1 MSNPKIK
8 AVILGSTAAG
18 KSTFIGGLGIL
29 GSADKNLG
37 IQVHAKENADSK
49 GLVYLKRLKSFL
61 NNQEWPPP
69 SHTTEVI
76 ELSVIYKSSVIEITL
91 IDYPG
96 IDFQEELSKLD
107 SEKNPALFKAYQDAD
122 FLIILLDA
130 KVDLNIGNDG
140 SAVLKNQAL
149 ERQESIL
156 QVIREKMLQKN
167 ATIFDLINNLRLK
180 RIPLNIALVIT
191 KIDQLPQI
199 QNSEDAENLIKNEA
213 KNFYDN
219 ILNLD
224 SKVEVFALS
233 AVGNTELIEV
243 EGRKILMPAK
253 VLNPVG
259 YDEIFD
265 WIIKVRKTVSW
276 GPTIVYAGLVG
287 LLLILFS
294 CLLLIQKNE
303 VQVIIADGNSTPTQK
318 LERIKNVFF
327 GIRSPWSD
335 EEDTNRIIDS
345 IAEGFEKR
353 IAGLPGDGEALYQ
366 EIKEIEKIRVVY
378 PRIQSRLESIL
389 EQANAKREDAKFEK
403 LNIEYSEN
411 DSDFIKKANVFLREF
426 PNGRYVKKV
435 GELIE
440 KNKNVEMEKEKVYL
454 HGFQITTS
462 NTLLEKSKLIKAFL
476 TKWKTQIAQDHQ
488 SSSMTRAAQ
497 VAELL
502 AGIGT
507 TVSVEIGIDKTK
519 GLKYNL
525 YHWLDISF
533 NDNKT
538 PIYQTKT
545 SGYATE
551 WLWAIDNIKS
561 SWKVGDSI
569 QILLREDGTFWNRDA
584 AKVILSGSYSIL
596 DLTRE
601 LKMENMNGYEL
612 GEPIV
617 KMKLKLDGQ
626 AISESD
632 RDAFFVYFIRN
643 AW

>member
-18 KSTFIGGLGIL
+18 KSTFIGGLGLL
-29 GSADKNLG
+29 GSADRNLG

-76 ELSVIYKSSVIEITL
+76 ELSFIYKSSVIEITL

-303 VQVIIADGNSTPTQK
+303 VQVIIADGNLTPTQK
-318 LERIKNVFF
+318 LERIKNVFI
-327 GIRSPWSD
+327 GIPVFLND
-335 EEDTNRIIDS
+335 EEAKNRLIDS

-389 EQANAKREDAKFEK
+389 EQAYAKREDALFEK
-403 LNIEYSEN
+403 IKITYSEN

-426 PNGRYVKKV
+426 PNGRHGPKV
-435 GELIE
+435 RELIE
-440 KNKNVEMEKEKVYL
+440 ENKNSEMEKEKVYL
-454 HGFQITTS
+454 HNFQITTS

-476 TKWKTQIAQDHQ
+476 TKWKTQIKEEQFT
-488 SSSMTRAAQ
+488 SMIKSAQ

-519 GLKYNL
+519 GLQKSL
-525 YHWLDISF
+525 YHYLEISL
-533 NDNKT
+533 NDSKT

-551 WLWAIDNIKS
+551 WMWAIDNIKS

-626 AISESD
+626 EISESD

>member
-8 AVILGSTAAG
+8 VVILGSTAAG
-18 KSTFIGGLGIL
+18 KSTFIGGLGLL
-29 GSADKNLG
+29 GSADRNLG

-76 ELSVIYKSSVIEITL
+76 ELSFIYKSSVIEITL

-318 LERIKNVFF
+318 LERIKNVFI
-327 GIRSPWSD
+327 GIPVFLND
-335 EEDTNRIIDS
+335 EEAKNRLIDS

-353 IAGLPGDGEALYQ
+353 IALLPGESEALYQ
-366 EIKEIEKIRVVY
+366 EIKDIEKIRVKY

-389 EQANAKREDAKFEK
+389 EQAYAKREDALFEK
-403 LNIEYSEN
+403 IKITYSEK

-426 PNGRYVKKV
+426 PNGRHGPKV
-435 GELIE
+435 RELIE
-440 KNKNVEMEKEKVYL
+440 ENKNSEMEKEKVYL
-454 HGFQITTS
+454 HNFQITTS

-476 TKWKTQIAQDHQ
+476 TKWKTQIKEEQFT
-488 SSSMTRAAQ
+488 SMIKSAQ

-519 GLKYNL
+519 GLQKSL
-525 YHWLDISF
+525 YHYLEISL
-533 NDNKT
+533 NDSKT

-626 AISESD
+626 EILDSD

>member
-18 KSTFIGGLGIL
+18 KSTFIGGLGLL
-29 GSADKNLG
+29 GSADRNLG

-76 ELSVIYKSSVIEITL
+76 ELSFIYKSSVIEITL

-303 VQVIIADGNSTPTQK
+303 VQVIIADGNLTPTQK
-318 LERIKNVFF
+318 LERIKNVFI
-327 GIRSPWSD
+327 GIPVFLND
-335 EEDTNRIIDS
+335 EEAKNRLIDS

-353 IAGLPGDGEALYQ
+353 IALLPGESEALYQ
-366 EIKEIEKIRVVY
+366 EIKDIEKIRVKY

-389 EQANAKREDAKFEK
+389 EQAYAKREDALFEK
-403 LNIEYSEN
+403 IKITYSEK

-426 PNGRYVKKV
+426 PNGRHGPKV
-435 GELIE
+435 RELIE
-440 KNKNVEMEKEKVYL
+440 ENKNSEMEKEKVYL
-454 HGFQITTS
+454 HNFQITTS

-476 TKWKTQIAQDHQ
+476 TKWKTQIKEEQFT
-488 SSSMTRAAQ
+488 SMIKSAQ

-519 GLKYNL
+519 GLQKSL
-525 YHWLDISF
+525 YHYLEISL
-533 NDNKT
+533 NDSKT

-626 AISESD
+626 EISESD

>member
-18 KSTFIGGLGIL
+18 KSTFIGGLGLL
-29 GSADKNLG
+29 GSADRNLG

-318 LERIKNVFF
+318 LERIKNVFI
-327 GIRSPWSD
+327 GIPVFLND
-335 EEDTNRIIDS
+335 EEAKNRLIDS

-353 IAGLPGDGEALYQ
+353 IALLPGESEALYQ
-366 EIKEIEKIRVVY
+366 EIKDIEKIRVKY

-389 EQANAKREDAKFEK
+389 EQAYAKREDALFEK
-403 LNIEYSEN
+403 IKITYSEN

-426 PNGRYVKKV
+426 PNGRHGPKV
-435 GELIE
+435 RELIE
-440 KNKNVEMEKEKVYL
+440 ENKNSEMEKEKVYL
-454 HGFQITTS
+454 HNFQITTS

-476 TKWKTQIAQDHQ
+476 TKWKTQIKEEQFT
-488 SSSMTRAAQ
+488 SMIKSAQ

-519 GLKYNL
+519 GLQKSL
-525 YHWLDISF
+525 YHYLEISL
-533 NDNKT
+533 NDSKT

-551 WLWAIDNIKS
+551 WMWAIDNIKS

-569 QILLREDGTFWNRDA
+569 QILLREDGNIWNRDA
-584 AKVILSGSYSIL
+584 AKVNLSGSYSIL

-626 AISESD
+626 EISESD

>member
-18 KSTFIGGLGIL
+18 KSTFIGGLGLL
-29 GSADKNLG
+29 GSADRNLG

-303 VQVIIADGNSTPTQK
+303 VQVIIADGNLTPTQK
-318 LERIKNVFF
+318 LERIKNVFI
-327 GIRSPWSD
+327 GIPVFLND
-335 EEDTNRIIDS
+335 EEAKNRLIDS

-389 EQANAKREDAKFEK
+389 EQAYAKREDALFEK
-403 LNIEYSEN
+403 IKITYSEK

-426 PNGRYVKKV
+426 PNGRHGPKV
-435 GELIE
+435 RELIE
-440 KNKNVEMEKEKVYL
+440 ENKNSEMEKEKVYL
-454 HGFQITTS
+454 HNFQITTS

-476 TKWKTQIAQDHQ
+476 TKWKTQIKEEQFT
-488 SSSMTRAAQ
+488 SMIKSAQ

-519 GLKYNL
+519 GLQKSL
-525 YHWLDISF
+525 YHYLEISL
-533 NDNKT
+533 NDSKT

-551 WLWAIDNIKS
+551 WMWAIDNIKS

-626 AISESD
+626 EISESD

>member
-18 KSTFIGGLGIL
+18 KSTFIGGLGLL
-29 GSADKNLG
+29 GSADRNLG

-76 ELSVIYKSSVIEITL
+76 ELSFIYKSSVIEITL

-318 LERIKNVFF
+318 LERIKNVFI
-327 GIRSPWSD
+327 GIPVFLND
-335 EEDTNRIIDS
+335 EEAKNRLIDS

-353 IAGLPGDGEALYQ
+353 IALLPGESEALYQ
-366 EIKEIEKIRVVY
+366 EIKDIEKIRVKY

-389 EQANAKREDAKFEK
+389 EQAYAKREDALFEK
-403 LNIEYSEN
+403 IKITYSEK

-426 PNGRYVKKV
+426 PNGRHGPKV
-435 GELIE
+435 RELIE
-440 KNKNVEMEKEKVYL
+440 ENKNSEMEKEKVYL
-454 HGFQITTS
+454 HNFQITTS

-476 TKWKTQIAQDHQ
+476 TKWKTQIKEEQFT
-488 SSSMTRAAQ
+488 SMIKSAQ

-519 GLKYNL
+519 GLQKSL
-525 YHWLDISF
+525 YHYLEISL
-533 NDNKT
+533 NDSKT

-551 WLWAIDNIKS
+551 WMWAIDNIKS

-626 AISESD
+626 EISESD